1 MTRALILIVALM
13 PAGCIQPVATQSDL
27 QPFVAASGAY
37 WAMAGEKPAPP
48 PLSRRCSE
56 CRGQAVVGDSVVKI
70 KCLACGGD
78 GIVDESTVVHD
89 PIVIK

>member
-1 MTRALILIVALM
+1 MIVALM
-13 PAGCIQPVATQSDL
+13 PAGCVQPVAMQADL

-37 WAMAGEKPAPP
+37 SAMAGEKPAPP
-48 PLSRRCSE
+48 PVSRRCSE
-56 CRGQAVVGDSVVKI
+56 CRGQGVVGDGVVQM

-78 GIVDESTVVHD
+78 GVVDESTVVHD